1 MNRSQIEASL
11 EGIDLLEDVTPQ
23 QLATEAKLGWLKRIL
38 FIAVWNLIKPY
49 LARKL
54 GVKVADVLEGILEGI

>member
-23 QLATEAKLGWLKRIL
+23 QLATEAKLGWLKRVL
-38 FIAVWNLIKPY
+38 FIAVWPWIKPY
-49 LARKL
+49 LARKI
-54 GVKVADVLEGILEGI
+54 GVKFADVLEGLLEGI

>member
-38 FIAVWNLIKPY
+38 FLAVWPLIKPY